1 MERIKLEITEWEYDP
16 KKKIGPAGGFG
27 VVFAGSGG
35 KYGSVAVKK
44 LKIGAKEAAYR
55 ELKIAK
61 ELANRQFSH
70 VMPVLDSGQ
79 DGQSDSYFVVMPRA
93 EKSLQDELNNG
104 KIFNHVDAANILLQ
118 IVNGLSEV
126 PDIVHRDLKPGNV
139 LYHEGKWKVADFG
152 IARFVE
158 ESTSLHTVKDNL
170 TPQYAAPEQWQYQ
183 RATSATDIYALGCI
197 AYALLTGNPPFQG
210 PSHEQFMHQHL
221 YDTPASLDSGNPKLE
236 SLLRMMLRKVPES
249 RPDADRVKHILAQ
262 IVESDN
268 QNTSEG
274 GLKALAEAG
283 AEVALRES
291 KEEAKRKEA
300 ESEIQRRRNIA
311 NDALELLKKITN
323 RLFDR
328 ICLSTPT
335 ARRMAG
341 ANLHAIHLGQGNL
354 FVQPIYHTD
363 DRLIS
368 YEAFQQS
375 KWDVVAAAQITVAQH
390 EPPSEWGA
398 SLWYSKIPSD
408 SNYRWREVSYFGN
421 PLIPKDRLAIKFE
434 PFALRNLSDAD
445 EAAAPIMGVYQI
457 AYGPKPIDDEDFDE
471 FCNRWAERL
480 AKAANGQLR
489 GPRNLPLQ

>member
-170 TPQYAAPEQWQYQ
+170 TPQYATPEQWQYQ

-197 AYALLTGNPPFQG
+197 GYALLTGNPPFQG

-221 YDTPASLDSGNPKLE
+221 YDTPASLDSGDPKLE

-262 IVESDN
+262 IVESDD

-283 AEVALRES
+283 AEAAAMEAE
-291 KEEAKRKEA
+291 KEAKRQSAKA
-300 ESEIQRRRNIA
+300 ELERCKRIAADAEGIMLEIREQ
-311 NDALELLKKITN
+311 
-323 RLFDR
+323 LFER
-328 ICLSTPT
+328 ICKATPAANKSGDIISIGQASLS
-335 ARRMAG
+335 MY
-341 ANLHAIHLGQGNL
+341 
-354 FVQPIYHTD
+354 PIYRNG
-363 DRLIS
+363 RLATH
-368 YEAFQQS
+368 EAFPPS
-375 KWDVVAAAQITVAQH
+375 KWDVLAAGQIYLQQR
-390 EPPSEWGA
+390 EPKYEWGA
-398 SLWYSKIPSD
+398 SLWYSKLPTD
-408 SNYRWREVSYFGN
+408 DNYRWREVSYFGN

-480 AKAANGQLR
+480 AKAANGQLTH
-489 GPRNLPLQ
+489 PRVLPLQ

>member
-1 MERIKLEITEWEYDP
+1 MERIKLEITEWEYDL
-16 KKKIGPAGGFG
+16 KKQIGPAGGFG

-35 KYGSVAVKK
+35 KYGAVAVKK

-197 AYALLTGNPPFQG
+197 GFALLTGNPPFQG
-210 PSHEQFMHQHL
+210 PGREQFGHQHL
-221 YDTPASLDSGNPKLE
+221 YNNPPTFSCDNPILE
-236 SLLRMMLRKVPES
+236 SLLRMLLRKTPET
-249 RPDADRVKHILAQ
+249 RPDIDRVKRILTE
-262 IVESDN
+262 ISESDIE
-268 QNTSEG
+268 NTSEV
-274 GLKALAEAG
+274 GLKALAQVG
-283 AEVALRES
+283 AEVASLEA
-291 KEEAKRKEA
+291 EEEVKRKKA
-300 ESEIQRRRNIA
+300 ESEIAHRRSIA
-311 NDALELLKKITN
+311 KGAVKMLMDITMSLFKKI
-323 RLFDR
+323 RVSAPVAKR
-328 ICLSTPT
+328 IVSGDINVLQ
-335 ARRMAG
+335 
-341 ANLHAIHLGQGNL
+341 LGQGEL
-354 FVQPIYHTD
+354 HVQPIYHRD
-363 DRLIS
+363 DRLIAH
-368 YEAFQQS
+368 EAFPRS
-375 KWDVVAAAQITVAQH
+375 KWDVVAAGIIGVKQRD
-390 EPPSEWGA
+390 PPYEWNA
-398 SLWYSKIPSD
+398 SLWYSKIPAD
-408 SNYRWREVSYFGN
+408 SNYRWREVSYFVNSIYGTGQGN
-421 PLIPKDRLAIKFE
+421 E
-434 PFALRNLSDAD
+434 PFASPEISKADKAASPGLSA
-445 EAAAPIMGVYQI
+445 YQI
-457 AYGPKPIDDEDFDE
+457 AFGPKPIDDEDFDE
-471 FCNRWAERL
+471 FCNRWGELL
-480 AKAANGQLR
+480 AKATKGQLTH
-489 GPRNLPLQ
+489 PRVLPLQ